1 MFLSEIIFNSSEPLY
16 IQIEAQI
23 IKMIEEN
30 MLVEGSKLPS
40 TRELSEILNLSRN
53 SCMHAYELLED
64 KGYIKV
70 IKGKGAYVF
79 SGFKNKEIG
88 WVIDWDTK
96 ISNYGKKA
104 LELDIVKNE
113 AVTEK
118 NMISFKSIAPDEKLF
133 NLEQIR
139 RDFLN
144 SISFEGEKIFNYGYA
159 MGYKP
164 LLDKLKEYVKNK
176 GIDLLNKEV
185 IVTNGF
191 TEGFDITLSAL
202 TNEGD
207 LVLCENPTHN
217 TAIKLM
223 KLHGLEIQGVD
234 INEDGINLGELQE
247 KLAKNKYKLIYLI
260 PSYHNPTGT
269 VMSADKRMEVYKLCK
284 EYNLPIIED
293 GFNEEL
299 LYSSSHL
306 ASIAALSMED
316 NSVVYIGSFS
326 KILFPGIRIGWIAA
340 DKKLINSLESIK
352 RSRNIHSSVLDQA
365 FLYEF
370 LKSGDYG
377 AYLKKAR
384 KHYREKYKFIM
395 SLASRYLSSCKIYG
409 EGGLHIFVKLFN
421 IDARSLLDMVMRQG
435 AIFMPGDIFYV
446 DGKGTDTLRLGF
458 SRLSLQDIEKGIKI
472 IGKCIDEL
480 SVNHKIE

>member
-1 MFLSEIIFNSSEPLY
+1 MFLSEIIFNHNEPLY
-16 IQIEAQI
+16 MQIETQI

-40 TRELSEILNLSRN
+40 TRELSEILKVSRN
-53 SCMHAYELLED
+53 SCMHAYEILED

-70 IKGKGAYVF
+70 IKGKGAYIL
-79 SGFKNKEIG
+79 SGLKNKEMG
-88 WVIDWDTK
+88 WVIDWNKK

-113 AVTEK
+113 AVTKK

-159 MGYKP
+159 MGYRP
-164 LLDKLKEYVKNK
+164 LLDKLKEYVKSK
-176 GIDLLNKEV
+176 GIDLFNKEV

-223 KLHGLEIQGVD
+223 RLHGLEIHGVD
-234 INEDGINLGELQE
+234 IDENGINLTQLQE
-247 KLAKNKYKLIYLI
+247 RLAKNKYKLIYLI

-269 VMSADKRMEVYKLCK
+269 VMSAEKRMEVYKLCK
-284 EYNLPIIED
+284 SYNVPIIED

-299 LYSSSHL
+299 LYSSSHV
-306 ASIAALSMED
+306 ASIAALAKED
-316 NSVVYIGSFS
+316 NSVVYIGSYS
-326 KILFPGIRIGWIAA
+326 KILFPGIRIGWIVT
-340 DKKLINSLESIK
+340 DKNLINTLESIK

-365 FLYEF
+365 FLFEF
-370 LKSGDYG
+370 LKSGDYEI
-377 AYLKKAR
+377 YLKKAR
-384 KHYREKYKFIM
+384 KHYREKYKFIIDC
-395 SLASRYLSSCKIYG
+395 SKRYLSSCKIFG
-409 EGGLHIFVKLFN
+409 EGGLHIFIKLFN
-421 IDARSLLDMVMRQG
+421 IDTRSLLDMVMREG
-435 AIFMPGDIFYV
+435 AIFMPGDLFYI
-446 DGKGTDTLRLGF
+446 DGKGADTFRLGF
-458 SRLSLQDIEKGIKI
+458 SRLSLQEIEKGIKI
-472 IGKCIDEL
+472 IGKCIDEF
-480 SVNHKIE
+480 SVNHVIL

>member
-16 IQIEAQI
+16 LQIETQI

-40 TRELSEILNLSRN
+40 TRELSEILKVSRN

-79 SGFKNKEIG
+79 SGFENKKLG
-88 WVIDWDTK
+88 WVIDWNTK
-96 ISNYGKKA
+96 ISNYGKRA

-113 AVTEK
+113 AVTKK

-185 IVTNGF
+185 IITNGF
-191 TEGFDITLSAL
+191 TEGFDITLAAL
-202 TNEGD
+202 TNKGD

-223 KLHGLEIQGVD
+223 RLHGLEIHGVD
-234 INEDGINLGELQE
+234 IDENGINLAELQE

-269 VMSADKRMEVYKLCK
+269 VMSADKRMKVYKLCK
-284 EYNLPIIED
+284 KNNLPIIED

-299 LYSSSHL
+299 LYSSSHV
-306 ASIAALSMED
+306 ASIAALATED

-326 KILFPGIRIGWIAA
+326 KILFPGIRIGWIVA
-340 DKKLINSLESIK
+340 DKNLISSLESIK

-377 AYLKKAR
+377 AYLKRAR
-384 KHYREKYKFIM
+384 KHYREKYIFIM
-395 SLASRYLSSCKIYG
+395 NLTKIYLSNCKIYG
-409 EGGLHIFVKLFN
+409 EGGLHIFIKLYN
-421 IDARSLLDMVMRQG
+421 IDARSLLDLVMRHG
-435 AIFMPGDIFYV
+435 AIFMPGDVFYV
-446 DGKGTDTLRLGF
+446 DEKGKDTLRLGF

-472 IGKCIDEL
+472 LGKCIDEL
-480 SVNHKIE
+480 SANHKIE